1 MGIGAQSA
9 TEVSQ
14 PLLDKPYA
22 RGKGVGM
29 SRLLTD
35 EVASRQ
41 RADLA
46 GRRRNG
52 KAITASR
59 IGARAKEQV

>member
-14 PLLDKPYA
+14 ALLDKPYA
-22 RGKGVGM
+22 RGQGVGM

-35 EVASRQ
+35 EEASRQ
-41 RADLA
+41 LADPA
-46 GRRRNG
+46 GWRRNG
-52 KAITASR
+52 NAITASR
-59 IGARAKEQV
+59 FGARTKEQV

>member
-1 MGIGAQSA
+1 
-9 TEVSQ
+9 
-14 PLLDKPYA
+14 
-22 RGKGVGM
+22 M

-35 EVASRQ
+35 EEASRQ
-41 RADLA
+41 LADLA